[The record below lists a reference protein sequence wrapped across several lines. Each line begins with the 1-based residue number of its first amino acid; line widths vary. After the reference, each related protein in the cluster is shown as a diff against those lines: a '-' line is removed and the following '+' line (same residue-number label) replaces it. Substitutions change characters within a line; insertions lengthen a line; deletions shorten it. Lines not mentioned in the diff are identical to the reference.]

1 MGIFFSAGRRIKF
14 KLAEEHS
21 SSSTYEREVTMDD
34 EREDE
39 ITLTKSQAEEIW
51 FFLREY
57 YWKWSKDREH
67 D

>member
-1 MGIFFSAGRRIKF
+1 MSRVVATKGDVAGCDRDPRHEQED
-14 KLAEEHS
+14 LPA
-21 SSSTYEREVTMDD
+21 MDT
-34 EREDE
+34 
-39 ITLTKSQAEEIW
+39 ITLTKSQAETIW

>member
-1 MGIFFSAGRRIKF
+1 
-14 KLAEEHS
+14 
-21 SSSTYEREVTMDD
+21 MDT
-34 EREDE
+34 

>member
-1 MGIFFSAGRRIKF
+1 MPELRR
-14 KLAEEHS
+14 EE
-21 SSSTYEREVTMDD
+21 MDD